1 MDVCFIRAVA
11 LSGFD
16 RYIPILT
23 TEESTRYQELKR
35 YAEEVSYELGATP
48 DEELWSCF
56 LSYYNL
62 KHLVLSEGDNWYKTY
77 ELKPSVEVNLP
88 PKITIIWGSSPQT
101 VRFLPE
107 IEDDILSSKPISG
120 RNKEYLLIGETTF
133 EFNQGTTFDE
143 DWIQVIL

>member
-23 TEESTRYQELKR
+23 NEESTRYQELKR
-35 YAEEVSYELGATP
+35 YTEEVSYELSATP
-48 DEELWSCF
+48 DEELWSYF
-56 LSYYNL
+56 LGYYNL
-62 KHLVLSEGDNWYKTY
+62 KSLVSSEGDNWYKTY
-77 ELKPSVEVNLP
+77 ELKPSVKMDLP

-120 RNKEYLLIGETTF
+120 RNKEYLFIGEGSF
-133 EFNQGTTFDE
+133 EFNRGTTFDS
-143 DWIQVIL
+143 DWIQVNL